1 MELHVQDNI
10 HTYVDTLLRGQDIQR
25 SSRRWFVISRK
36 NKYLCTQSESLKM
49 VISSKNQNK
58 LSLSRQDLIC
68 IAIKFWSIY
77 KVIYLKTFDGIRT
90 SCYRQSKL
98 TGRQWVMLP
107 GTDIVL
113 YLQQEVLISLHF
125 LTNKLKTLQSCLPRG

>member
-1 MELHVQDNI
+1 MELQVQDNI

-25 SSRRWFVISRK
+25 SSRRWFVISR

-58 LSLSRQDLIC
+58 LSLSRQYLIC
-68 IAIKFWSIY
+68 KPIKFWSNY
-77 KVIYLKTFDGIRT
+77 KVIYLKTFNGIRT